1 MSAKTAHAARAPID
15 PTIPPPRWR
24 SQRASGPPKG
34 EARPSLL
41 IRGREQR
48 FLLTKLREDTAVQMA
63 GAASHA
69 TGILVRCVRV
79 CTKGPAVLFHFEL
92 RDTTT
97 PANAAPSFDGNSGPS
112 PPASAALLAAFSQR
126 YSLLAKVYRAVNSL
140 STYPTIR
147 RTLPRFPRKAPLNSI
162 GRLTPDVSASL
173 LAARAGALAE
183 YLEGV
188 LGSPTLLSVPTVY
201 AAVRLACQL
210 DEDTLQRL
218 GARPALDLSAGGGG
232 GGGAGG
238 SSGQPTPR
246 PSHPAPSATPA
257 RQTQRPHQHLTLP

>member
-1 MSAKTAHAARAPID
+1 
-15 PTIPPPRWR
+15 
-24 SQRASGPPKG
+24 
-34 EARPSLL
+34 
-41 IRGREQR
+41 
-48 FLLTKLREDTAVQMA
+48 MA

-140 STYPTIR
+140 PTYPTTR

-232 GGGAGG
+232 
-238 SSGQPTPR
+238 SSLLNRINQTMAKDSAANRPTRDGR
-246 PSHPAPSATPA
+246 PNTSSKRATQAKPNTPA
-257 RQTQRPHQHLTLP
+257 KPVPLDHAVRVGPASLFSFPWVSFPSNLETSASLELFDGRG

>member
-1 MSAKTAHAARAPID
+1 
-15 PTIPPPRWR
+15 
-24 SQRASGPPKG
+24 
-34 EARPSLL
+34 
-41 IRGREQR
+41 
-48 FLLTKLREDTAVQMA
+48 MA

-140 STYPTIR
+140 STYPTTR

-232 GGGAGG
+232 GK
-238 SSGQPTPR
+238 PFDDR
-246 PSHPAPSATPA
+246 
-257 RQTQRPHQHLTLP
+257 R